1 MSNTIEKLN
10 KNVLNTLS
18 YKSVMSFAII
28 SLIIEEEHDFD
39 LDKHLRYR
47 DKSGDTLGCGCTLCR
62 LAHSYT
68 ASKKRLH
75 RNNAGYLND
84 NYFPYLP
91 IKRQEEILSTIEDLS
106 VRIKNLKENKDSLKK
121 LLLGNT

>member
-1 MSNTIEKLN
+1 MSNSIEKLN
-10 KNVLNTLS
+10 KDVLNLLD
-18 YKSVMSFAII
+18 YKSIMSFAVI

-39 LDKHLRYR
+39 LERHILYR
-47 DKSGDTLGCGCTLCR
+47 DKSGETLGCGCTLCK

-91 IKRQEEILSTIEDLS
+91 AKRQEEIRSTIEELTQ
-106 VRIKNLKENKDSLKK
+106 RIKHLKENKDNLRE
-121 LLLGNT
+121 LLLGNI